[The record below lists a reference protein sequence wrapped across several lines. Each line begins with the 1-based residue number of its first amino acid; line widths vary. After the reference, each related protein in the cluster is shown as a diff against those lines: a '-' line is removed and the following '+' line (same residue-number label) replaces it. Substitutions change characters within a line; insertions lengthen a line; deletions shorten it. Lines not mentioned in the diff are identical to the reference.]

1 MSYEFLQHYWCFV
14 VSLLGALLVFL
25 LFVQGANSMIFSLG
39 KTDQERRMLI
49 NSTGRKWEFTFTTLV
64 TFGGAFFASFPLF
77 YSTSFG
83 GAYWLW
89 MLILFSFV
97 LQAVSYEFQ
106 NKLGNFLGPKTF
118 QCFLVFNGI
127 VGPLLLGGAVATFFE
142 GSNFVVEKGNLINSQ
157 LSTLNSQLEITPVI
171 SQWAN
176 ASHGLD
182 ALLNPWVLVFG
193 LAVLFLARTLG
204 ILYTMNNINDD
215 EIRTRSRY
223 QLAGSAFVFVVLFVA
238 YLVHLLL
245 KDGFAYDDSGTIFME
260 PNKYLHNALDM
271 WYLTVILLIGV
282 VLVLYGILRELLSG
296 SKLSTF
302 NFQLSTP
309 KGIWPA
315 GIGTVLTVTP
325 LLLLSAWNHTAYYPS
340 TADLQS
346 SLTIENSCS
355 SYFTLNT
362 MFWVSLLV
370 PFVLAYIVYAWRKI
384 DSKKID
390 RAEIEADDHAY

>member
-1 MSYEFLQHYWCFV
+1 MTYDFLQHYWCFI

-25 LFVQGANSMIFSLG
+25 LFVQGANSVAGSLG
-39 KTDQERRMLI
+39 GSEEGRRLVY

-89 MLILFSFV
+89 MTILFTFV

-118 QCFLVFNGI
+118 QFFLTLNGI

-142 GSNFVVEKGNLINSQ
+142 GSNFIVEKDNMIDATAL
-157 LSTLNSQLEITPVI
+157 TPVI
-171 SQWAN
+171 SRWAN

-193 LAVLFLARTLG
+193 FAVVFLARVLG
-204 ILYTMNNINDD
+204 ILYIMNNVDD
-215 EIRTRSRY
+215 DTIRARGRSR
-223 QLAGSAFVFVVLFVA
+223 LIGSAVPFLILFVA
-238 YLVHLLL
+238 YLVHLLF
-245 KDGFAYDDSGTIFME
+245 KDGYAYTDEGIIYME
-260 PNKYLHNALDM
+260 PMKYLHNLLAM
-271 WYLTVILLIGV
+271 PYLLVFLLLGIVSVLWGIGMEIWHK
-282 VLVLYGILRELLSG
+282 GEQG
-296 SKLSTF
+296 
-302 NFQLSTP
+302 
-309 KGIWPA
+309 KGIWYA
-315 GIGTVLTVTP
+315 GTGTVVTVLC
-325 LLLLSAWNHTAYYPS
+325 LLLCSAWNHTAYYPS

-346 SLTIENSCS
+346 SLTLVNSCS
-355 SYFTLNT
+355 SEFTLRT

-370 PFVLAYIVYAWRKI
+370 PFVLAYIVYAWRAI
-384 DSKKID
+384 DSKKITKD
-390 RAEIEADDHAY
+390 EISNDHAY